1 MTEMLDKLLAAKA
14 TMDGAQ
20 DNLCQ
25 ALIMLAAHG
34 HITIVP
40 ADERITPKPVIMV
53 PERLYRRIKELVPV
67 APVKDS
73 AI

>member
-1 MTEMLDKLLAAKA
+1 MTEMIEKLLAAKA

-40 ADERITPKPVIMV
+40 SDERITPQPVIMV
-53 PERLYRRIKELVPV
+53 PERIYRRIQQLVPT
-67 APVKDS
+67 APKET
-73 AI
+73 AE

>member
-1 MTEMLDKLLAAKA
+1 MTEMLDRLAALKA
-14 TMDGAQ
+14 TMDGAD

-40 ADERITPKPVIMV
+40 QDERVTPRPVIIV
-53 PERLYRRIKELVPV
+53 PERLYRRIKQLVPE
-67 APVKDS
+67 S
-73 AI
+73 RT